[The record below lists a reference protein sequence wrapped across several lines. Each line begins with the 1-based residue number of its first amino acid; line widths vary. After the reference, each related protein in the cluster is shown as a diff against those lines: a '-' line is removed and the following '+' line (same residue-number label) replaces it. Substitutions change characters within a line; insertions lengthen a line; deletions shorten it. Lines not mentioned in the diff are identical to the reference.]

1 MTRYLERADH
11 ASRVLA
17 NQFEA
22 LEDSPIREIDWSWR
36 RIYASLSRTPSGG
49 FMPAQDDEEEF
60 MLADS
65 YTLADDLTFEPSN
78 PDSIRTCINQ
88 ARENA
93 RQARH
98 VVGKQTWSLLNAVY
112 LNLKPVSLEQIW
124 NNQPLDFYL
133 ELRSDIRMLFGV
145 IDSTMYRD
153 HGWHFIRL
161 GRYLERVQLIAS
173 LIKAQIELQ
182 DDVEGPLESEWLS
195 ILKICEARL
204 AYHRIH
210 SIAGN
215 THEITRFLIS
225 DPLLSHSIA
234 YSLSAIRSSID
245 SISGDSQENRH
256 RTIDLKIDRMID
268 LIDKDSAIHE
278 KGGIPDLEIVSE
290 IRTLARELSGEI
302 DAVYFNYGAASYD

>member
-1 MTRYLERADH
+1 M
-11 ASRVLA
+11 
-17 NQFEA
+17 
-22 LEDSPIREIDWSWR
+22 R
-36 RIYASLSRTPSGG
+36 R
-49 FMPAQDDEEEF
+49 
-60 MLADS
+60 
-65 YTLADDLTFEPSN
+65 
-78 PDSIRTCINQ
+78 
-88 ARENA
+88 
-93 RQARH
+93 
-98 VVGKQTWSLLNAVY
+98 
-112 LNLKPVSLEQIW
+112 
-124 NNQPLDFYL
+124 
-133 ELRSDIRMLFGV
+133 
-145 IDSTMYRD
+145 
-153 HGWHFIRL
+153 
-161 GRYLERVQLIAS
+161 
-173 LIKAQIELQ
+173 
-182 DDVEGPLESEWLS
+182 
-195 ILKICEARL
+195 RL

-256 RTIDLKIDRMID
+256 RAIDLKIDRMID